1 MQRLGSDVEAD
12 ARCRDWDWTGLD
24 VWTHI
29 ECGNK
34 GWMQRLSPGVKVDAE
49 SMLDVEAATGLDIG
63 TEVEC

>member
-1 MQRLGSDVEAD
+1 MQRLMPDVETG
-12 ARCRDWDWTGLD
+12 TGLD
-24 VWTHI
+24 VWTDI

-34 GWMQRLSPGVKVDAE
+34 GWMQRLSPGVKVYAE